1 MIRPSYFYDLLIK
14 NGTDF
19 FAGVPDSLLKNFC
32 AYVTDN
38 APSEKHIISA
48 NEGSATALACGYH
61 MATGKIPMIYMQNSG
76 EGNMVNPM
84 LSLADRDVYSIPML
98 IVIGWRGEPG
108 VHDEPQH
115 VKQGKV
121 TCDLLDAMKIPY
133 EVLSEKEAELPG
145 QFEKAYKYIKENNAQ
160 YAFVI
165 RKNTFDEYK
174 LVNNIPVEGKMSREE
189 AIEKIMLSADDK
201 TAFVSTTGMASRELY
216 ELRDKHNQAHDRDF
230 LTVGGM
236 GHCSQIALAIAM
248 NKADRQVYCIDGD
261 GASIMQMGGMATIGT
276 RNPSN
281 MVHFVMNNGAHDSVG
296 GQPTVGRQIDLC
308 AIAAG
313 CGYENVVKV
322 ETPEELDAVLH
333 DDETKSK
340 LTFVEVLVTKGA
352 RKDLG
357 RPKSTPVQNKEALME
372 FLK

>member
-1 MIRPSYFYDLLIK
+1 MIRPSYFYDLVIK

-133 EVLSEKEAELPG
+133 EVLSENEAELPG

>member
-1 MIRPSYFYDLLIK
+1 
-14 NGTDF
+14 
-19 FAGVPDSLLKNFC
+19 
-32 AYVTDN
+32 
-38 APSEKHIISA
+38 
-48 NEGSATALACGYH
+48 
-61 MATGKIPMIYMQNSG
+61 
-76 EGNMVNPM
+76 
-84 LSLADRDVYSIPML
+84 
-98 IVIGWRGEPG
+98 
-108 VHDEPQH
+108 
-115 VKQGKV
+115 
-121 TCDLLDAMKIPY
+121 
-133 EVLSEKEAELPG
+133 
-145 QFEKAYKYIKENNAQ
+145 
-160 YAFVI
+160 
-165 RKNTFDEYK
+165 
-174 LVNNIPVEGKMSREE
+174 
-189 AIEKIMLSADDK
+189 
-201 TAFVSTTGMASRELY
+201 MASRELY

>member
-133 EVLSEKEAELPG
+133 EVLSENEAELPG

-236 GHCSQIALAIAM
+236 GHCSQIALAIAI